1 MGQQDIGSGPKGP
14 SIPIV
19 KFRTMGQRIVGALV
33 DEEMR
38 QQQKWVN
45 GKAEGLRFKDD
56 GKPAWELVL
65 TLLVMPGSSAV
76 VVDRDSGDDVPVE
89 AGQLVRHII
98 SGYKWNQYITARD
111 LLGKDNKARTGDLFA
126 QTFKTCSIDNGRG
139 GREVLVTQE
148 QVNAA
153 KLADKVVGKDAE
165 ILVRRPGP
173 EHTAIVEQCNAKRA
187 ELAQQPV
194 GAGAPAGGGY
204 NPHDEDP
211 F

>member
-1 MGQQDIGSGPKGP
+1 MGQQDIGTGRQPG
-14 SIPIV
+14 IPFIKV
-19 KFRTMGQRIVGALV
+19 TRHIGQRIVGGLV

-89 AGQLVRHII
+89 AGQLVRVII
-98 SGYKWNQYITARD
+98 SGFKWGQYIEARNA
-111 LLGKDNKARTGDLFA
+111 LGKDNNPRTGDLFA

-204 NPHDEDP
+204 DPTSDP

>member
-1 MGQQDIGSGPKGP
+1 MGQQDIGTGPKGP

-19 KFRTMGQRIVGALV
+19 KFRTMGQRIVGGLV

-126 QTFKTCSIDNGRG
+126 QTYKHASIADGSENRTILATEADIAAVP
-139 GREVLVTQE
+139 RD
-148 QVNAA
+148 VNIR
-153 KLADKVVGKDAE
+153 KDME

-194 GAGAPAGGGY
+194 GVGAPAGGGY
-204 NPHDEDP
+204 DPRTEDP